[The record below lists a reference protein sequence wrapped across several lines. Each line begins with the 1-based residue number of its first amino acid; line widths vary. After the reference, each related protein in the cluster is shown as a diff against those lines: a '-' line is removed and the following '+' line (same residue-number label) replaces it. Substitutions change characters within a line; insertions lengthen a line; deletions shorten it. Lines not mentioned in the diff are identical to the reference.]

1 RGRLSGRNG
10 AAPERSRDRLAAGG
24 SGGTV
29 CSGAPRSG
37 RRREPPAR
45 ARRADGRGSPR
56 EAPRRVPDGAASVT
70 HRRGHLA
77 VARRPGR
84 AAARPGH
91 RASAHRSRGLRAAD
105 GAGSS
110 GSPKEGG
117 SVMCRPEW
125 RSWMVGAV
133 VGLLV
138 LTTTGW
144 ASAADSKLRVVV
156 IAPFDATAL
165 EREEQWMGEGVAQ
178 ILALGL
184 AQNASIVQIDRVRL
198 RAVGRAEAW
207 SEPVLAQAARSV
219 RADAAL
225 FGRLERRGTDVAV
238 VPQLME
244 IKQSGPE
251 VASLEPVVA
260 PSGEL
265 FGRLAVLPVTYARTL
280 RVATTE
286 ADAGRIEKAARPP
299 RVPRAF
305 EPFARGQISALRA
318 DQEGNEAAVDLLSRA
333 VEVDPSF
340 VVAAYTLGV
349 VHSSLGNRWKAAA
362 QFRAATQLDPT
373 YPEPYKALGDLYLSQ
388 PRRLFDQAV
397 EAYRKAIDLD
407 PHSVDARMGLGEVY
421 EEKGLYREA
430 TEEYR
435 RVIEIDGKHTGAM
448 YNLAL
453 VYEKVDPKAA
463 IAQWERYIELAAP
476 LATEKDWVDVA
487 RQHLRKLKNQVK
499 D

>member
-1 RGRLSGRNG
+1 
-10 AAPERSRDRLAAGG
+10 
-24 SGGTV
+24 
-29 CSGAPRSG
+29 
-37 RRREPPAR
+37 
-45 ARRADGRGSPR
+45 
-56 EAPRRVPDGAASVT
+56 
-70 HRRGHLA
+70 
-77 VARRPGR
+77 
-84 AAARPGH
+84 
-91 RASAHRSRGLRAAD
+91 
-105 GAGSS
+105 
-110 GSPKEGG
+110 
-117 SVMCRPEW
+117 MCRPGS
-125 RSWMVGAV
+125 RSWIVAAVVSLLALAV
-133 VGLLV
+133 VGEA
-138 LTTTGW
+138 G
-144 ASAADSKLRVVV
+144 AADSKLRVIV
-156 IAPFDATAL
+156 IMPFDATAL

-184 AQNASIVQIDRVRL
+184 AQQPSIVQIERARL
-198 RAVGRAEAW
+198 RAASRADTVTEAA
-207 SEPVLAQAARSV
+207 LAQATRAV

-225 FGRLERRGTDVAV
+225 FGRIERRGTDLAV

-251 VASLEPVVA
+251 VTSLEAVVA

-265 FGRLAVLPVTYARTL
+265 FGRLATLPVGYARAL
-280 RVATTE
+280 HVYTTE
-286 ADAGRIEKAARPP
+286 ADAVRIEKAGRPT
-299 RVPRAF
+299 RLPRAF
-305 EPFARGQISALRA
+305 ELFARGQIAAQRG

-333 VEVDPSF
+333 IEVDPSF
-340 VVAAYTLGV
+340 VVATYMLGV

-362 QFRAATQLDPT
+362 QFRASTQLDAS
-373 YPEPYKALGDLYLSQ
+373 YPEPAKALGDLYLSQ

-397 EAYRKAIDLD
+397 EAYSKAIELRPFYADAYVGLGDAKAAKSDVDGAIAAYQKALVYNPVNPRVHMSLGKIYYGEKALYYEAVTAYKRAIDLD

-421 EEKGLYREA
+421 EEKGLYKEA

-435 RVIEIDGKHTGAM
+435 KVIEIDGKHTGAM

-463 IAQWERYIELAAP
+463 IVQWERYIELAAP

>member
-1 RGRLSGRNG
+1 
-10 AAPERSRDRLAAGG
+10 
-24 SGGTV
+24 
-29 CSGAPRSG
+29 
-37 RRREPPAR
+37 
-45 ARRADGRGSPR
+45 
-56 EAPRRVPDGAASVT
+56 
-70 HRRGHLA
+70 
-77 VARRPGR
+77 
-84 AAARPGH
+84 
-91 RASAHRSRGLRAAD
+91 
-105 GAGSS
+105 
-110 GSPKEGG
+110 
-117 SVMCRPEW
+117 MCRPEW

-286 ADAGRIEKAARPP
+286 ADAGRIEKAARPT

-305 EPFARGQISALRA
+305 ELFARGQISALRA

-397 EAYRKAIDLD
+397 EAYSKAIELRPFYADAFVGLGDAKAAKSDVDGAIAAYQKALVYNPVNPRVHMSLGKIYYGEKGLYYEAVNAYKKAIDLD

>member
-1 RGRLSGRNG
+1 
-10 AAPERSRDRLAAGG
+10 
-24 SGGTV
+24 
-29 CSGAPRSG
+29 
-37 RRREPPAR
+37 
-45 ARRADGRGSPR
+45 
-56 EAPRRVPDGAASVT
+56 
-70 HRRGHLA
+70 
-77 VARRPGR
+77 
-84 AAARPGH
+84 
-91 RASAHRSRGLRAAD
+91 
-105 GAGSS
+105 
-110 GSPKEGG
+110 
-117 SVMCRPEW
+117 MCRPES
-125 RSWMVGAV
+125 RSWTVAAV
-133 VGLLV
+133 VSLLV
-138 LTTTGW
+138 LATAGW
-144 ASAADSKLRVVV
+144 ASAADSKIRVVV
-156 IAPFDATAL
+156 IAPFDATTL

-184 AQNASIVQIDRVRL
+184 AQNSSIVQIDRARL
-198 RAVGRAEAW
+198 RLGGRTDAW
-207 SEPVLAQAARSV
+207 TEPALAQAAKSV

-244 IKQSGPE
+244 LKPSGPE

-265 FGRLAVLPVTYARTL
+265 FGRLAGLPLTYVRTL
-280 RVATTE
+280 RVATTDAE
-286 ADAGRIEKAARPP
+286 ASRIEKAARPT

-305 EPFARGQISALRA
+305 ELFARGQISALRA
-318 DQEGNEAAVDLLSRA
+318 DQEGNEAAVDMLSRS

-362 QFRAATQLDPT
+362 QFRAATQLDPS

-397 EAYRKAIDLD
+397 EAYSKAIELRPFYADAFVGLGDAKAAKSDTDGAIAAYQKALVYNPVNPRVHMSLGKIYYGEKGLYYEAVNAYKKANELD

-421 EEKGLYREA
+421 EEKGLYKEA

>member
-1 RGRLSGRNG
+1 
-10 AAPERSRDRLAAGG
+10 
-24 SGGTV
+24 
-29 CSGAPRSG
+29 
-37 RRREPPAR
+37 
-45 ARRADGRGSPR
+45 
-56 EAPRRVPDGAASVT
+56 
-70 HRRGHLA
+70 
-77 VARRPGR
+77 
-84 AAARPGH
+84 
-91 RASAHRSRGLRAAD
+91 
-105 GAGSS
+105 
-110 GSPKEGG
+110 
-117 SVMCRPEW
+117 MCRPGS
-125 RSWMVGAV
+125 RSWMVAAAV
-133 VGLLV
+133 SLLV
-138 LTTTGW
+138 LATAGW
-144 ASAADSKLRVVV
+144 TSAADSKIRIVV

-184 AQNASIVQIDRVRL
+184 AQNASIVQIDRARL
-198 RAVGRAEAW
+198 RAAGRTDPW
-207 SEPVLAQAARSV
+207 TEPALAQAAKSV

-244 IKQSGPE
+244 LKPGGPE

-265 FGRLAVLPVTYARTL
+265 FGRLAALPLVYARTL
-280 RVATTE
+280 RVATTDAE
-286 ADAGRIEKAARPP
+286 AGRIEKAARPT

-305 EPFARGQISALRA
+305 ELFARGQISALRA
-318 DQEGNEAAVDLLSRA
+318 DQEGNEAAVDLLSRS

-362 QFRAATQLDPT
+362 QFRAATQLDPS

-397 EAYRKAIDLD
+397 EAYSKAIELRPFYADAFVGLGDAKAAKSDTDGAIAAYQKALVYNPVNPRVHMSLGKIYYGEKGLYYEAVNAYKKAIELD

-421 EEKGLYREA
+421 EEKGLYKEA
-430 TEEYR
+430 TEEYK